1 MTNVRRISIALA
13 GVLVLTGA
21 ARAWAHPMTS
31 AASVAAN
38 GGTRDPSRAFVKL
51 DVRSDPGGHGLYVG
65 QAIPVT
71 IRAYFLGGTGVS
83 LNGLPRVTSDA
94 FVLSDLPEK
103 PRQTQIQ
110 THGLPYT
117 SLTWTGVLTAVKAG
131 ESRIGIELPVSL
143 TYREAP
149 QPRRTASADP
159 ADDQGD
165 EQGDERSTQGD
176 EESSA
181 DPFASI
187 LKQTPFANDPL
198 FAQMFHGRD
207 PFQGMLDDVA
217 GSVRQREVTL
227 RDQSGTLRLLD
238 PPAGAPAEF
247 TGAVGTFDVKAALA
261 DGSFRAGEP
270 TTLEVSVRGRGSFS
284 RLSLGGLSPSDELNT
299 YGVTSTFTPGAA
311 PTAGEKVFSQT
322 IAPRR
327 AGNLTIPGLKF
338 TYLDPHERRYVTRQ
352 TAPMHITVA
361 ASVGDLTAASST
373 APSTGEPAPAGPAAA
388 IDAASPDAKTASVPD
403 VVRATLTPNFRTRWY
418 RGLVAAIGLVT
429 LALASLGRTY
439 RDGALGRLVTAGR
452 VRREIA
458 RQRRTIEVA
467 AASGDAASLFAAA
480 RKAFQV
486 RLGAS
491 WGIPSDA
498 IAAAD
503 VATRLGPP
511 GERIHEVFERAD
523 RSTYAGGNAA
533 ASEDL
538 DYWQGLVTD
547 ELRALETTT

>member
-1 MTNVRRISIALA
+1 MTNVRRISIAFA

-31 AASVAAN
+31 AASLAAN
-38 GGTRDPSRAFVKL
+38 GGTRDPSRALVKL
-51 DVRSDPGGHGLYVG
+51 DVRPDPGGHGLYVG

-131 ESRIGIELPVSL
+131 ESKIGIELPVSL

-149 QPRRTASADP
+149 QPRRTASTDP

-165 EQGDERSTQGD
+165 EQN
-176 EESSA
+176 SA

-207 PFQGMLDDVA
+207 PFQGMLDDAA

-238 PPAGAPAEF
+238 PPAGAPAGF
-247 TGAVGTFDVKAALA
+247 TGAVGTFDVSAALA

-270 TTLEVSVRGRGSFS
+270 TTLKVSVRGRGSFS
-284 RLSLGGLSPSDELNT
+284 RLSVSGLSPSDDLNT
-299 YGVTSTFTPGAA
+299 YGVTSTFKPGTA

-327 AGNLTIPGLKF
+327 AGTLTIPAVAF
-338 TYLDPHERRYVTRQ
+338 TYLDPHDRRYVTRH

-361 ASVGDLTAASST
+361 VSSGDLNAASST
-373 APSTGEPAPAGPAAA
+373 APSTGEPAPAGHAAV
-388 IDAASPDAKTASVPD
+388 INVASPDAKTASVPD

-467 AASGDAASLFAAA
+467 AASGDAATLFGAA
-480 RKAFQV
+480 RKAFQA

-523 RSTYAGGNAA
+523 RLTYAGGSSP

-538 DYWQGLVTD
+538 NYWRGLVTD

>member
-1 MTNVRRISIALA
+1 MTNVRRISIAFA

-31 AASVAAN
+31 AASLAAN

-51 DVRSDPGGHGLYVG
+51 DVRPDSGGHGLYVG

-71 IRAYFLGGTGVS
+71 IRAYFLGGMGVS

-131 ESRIGIELPVSL
+131 EAKIGIELPVSL

-149 QPRRTASADP
+149 QPRRAATPDQ
-159 ADDQGD
+159 ADDQSD
-165 EQGDERSTQGD
+165 EQ
-176 EESSA
+176 SSA

-198 FAQMFHGRD
+198 FAQMFKGGD
-207 PFQGMLDDVA
+207 PFQGMLNDVA
-217 GSVRQREVTL
+217 GTVRQREVTL

-238 PPAGAPAEF
+238 PPAGAPAGF
-247 TGAVGTFDVKAALA
+247 TGAVGTFEISAALA
-261 DGSFRAGEP
+261 DHTFRAGEP
-270 TTLEVSVRGRGSFS
+270 TTLNVSVRGHGSFS
-284 RLSLGGLSPSDELNT
+284 RLSVVGLTPSDDLNT
-299 YGVTSTFTPGAA
+299 YGVTSTFTRGAT

-322 IAPRR
+322 IAPHR
-327 AGNLTIPGLKF
+327 AGNLTIPSLTF
-338 TYLDPHERRYVTRQ
+338 TYLDPHERRYVTRH
-352 TAPMHITVA
+352 TAPLPITVA
-361 ASVGDLTAASST
+361 ANGGELNAASST
-373 APSTGEPAPAGPAAA
+373 TPSTGEPAPTGPVASNSP
-388 IDAASPDAKTASVPD
+388 ASPDAKTASVPD

-418 RGLVAAIGLVT
+418 RGLMAAIGLVT
-429 LALASLGRTY
+429 LALVSLGRTY
-439 RDGALGRLVTAGR
+439 RDGALGRVVTAGR

-467 AASGDAASLFAAA
+467 AASGDAASLFGAA
-480 RKAFQV
+480 RKAFQA

-523 RSTYAGGNAA
+523 RLTYAGSNST

-538 DYWQGLVTD
+538 NYWQGLVTD

>member
-1 MTNVRRISIALA
+1 VNIMTNVRRISIAFA

-31 AASVAAN
+31 AASLASN

-51 DVRSDPGGHGLYVG
+51 DVRPDPGGHGLYVG

-83 LNGLPRVTSDA
+83 LNGLPRVSSDA

-131 ESRIGIELPVSL
+131 ESKIGIELPVSL

-149 QPRRTASADP
+149 QPRRTASIDP
-159 ADDQGD
+159 SDDQGD
-165 EQGDERSTQGD
+165 EQ
-176 EESSA
+176 SSA

-207 PFQGMLDDVA
+207 PFQGMLDDAA

-238 PPAGAPAEF
+238 PPAGAPAGF
-247 TGAVGTFDVKAALA
+247 TGAVGTFDVSAALA

-270 TTLEVSVRGRGSFS
+270 TTLKVSVRGRGSFS
-284 RLSLGGLSPSDELNT
+284 RLSVSGLSPSDDVNT
-299 YGVTSTFTPGAA
+299 YGVTSTFTRGAT

-327 AGNLTIPGLKF
+327 AGNLTIPAVAF
-338 TYLDPHERRYVTRQ
+338 TYLDPHDRRYVTRH

-361 ASVGDLTAASST
+361 ASSGDLNAASST
-373 APSTGEPAPAGPAAA
+373 ARSSGEPEPAGPAAV
-388 IDAASPDAKTASVPD
+388 INAASPDAKTASVPD

-458 RQRRTIEVA
+458 RQRRAIEVA
-467 AASGDAASLFAAA
+467 AASGDAATLFGAA
-480 RKAFQV
+480 RKAFQA

-523 RSTYAGGNAA
+523 RLTYAGGSSA

-538 DYWQGLVTD
+538 NYWQGLVTD